1 MGDLTGLPQLEN
13 MVTSPDQIHLSQ
25 EEYLSYEE
33 ANPIK
38 HEYRDGEVYAMAGAS
53 DAHVTIALNLAV
65 GLRSHVRGTGC
76 RVYLSDMKARIN
88 ANNRFFYPDIMV
100 TCDSRDQETATY
112 KQFPCLIV
120 EVLSA
125 STEAYDRGDK
135 FADYQSLENLQEYVL
150 INPRRQRIECF
161 RRSEGRWVLETYT
174 ATSET
179 FTLSSIN
186 YEGEMAAIYEDVIF
200 DPPMVEPSDR

>member
-1 MGDLTGLPQLEN
+1 MRDLLPQTEI
-13 MVTSPDQIHLSQ
+13 MVASPEQVHLSPEQ
-25 EEYLSYEE
+25 YLSYEE
-33 ANPIK
+33 ASPIK

-65 GLRSHVRGTGC
+65 GLRNHIRGTGC

-88 ANNRFFYPDIMV
+88 ANNRFFYPDVMV
-100 TCDSRDQETATY
+100 TCDERDQATATY

-125 STEAYDRGDK
+125 STEAFDRGDK
-135 FADYQSLENLQEYVL
+135 FADYQSLESLQEYML

-161 RRSEGRWVLETYT
+161 RRSEDRWVLETYT

-200 DPPMVEPSDR
+200 DPPMVEPPDR